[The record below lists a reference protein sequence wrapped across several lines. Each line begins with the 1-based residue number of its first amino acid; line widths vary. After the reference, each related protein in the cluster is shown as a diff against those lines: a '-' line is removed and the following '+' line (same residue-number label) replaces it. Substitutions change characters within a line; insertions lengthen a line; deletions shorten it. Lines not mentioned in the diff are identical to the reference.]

1 MTTLAHNST
10 VRVSCFESREADAW
24 ETHQAMMKLEVLLDA
39 KQCGCCAADL
49 PHGET
54 GLCEDC
60 YRDRDARDTCRVIEA
75 HTAKDAVV
83 DLASDNLAYDDVLD
97 W

>member
-1 MTTLAHNST
+1 MTILAHDAA

-24 ETHQAMMKLEVLLDA
+24 ETHQDMMRLEVLLDA
-39 KQCGCCAADL
+39 KQCSCCAADL
-49 PHGET
+49 PYGET

-60 YRDRDARDTCRVIEA
+60 CRNNQVREGAKVIEPHSERDAI
-75 HTAKDAVV
+75 V
-83 DLASDNLAYDDVLD
+83 DSVADNLD

>member
-1 MTTLAHNST
+1 MTILAHSSA
-10 VRVSCFESREADAW
+10 VRVSCFESCQAEAW
-24 ETHQAMMKLEVLLDA
+24 ETHQAMMRLEVLLDA

-60 YRDRDARDTCRVIEA
+60 YRDRDARDTCKVVEA
-75 HTAKDAVV
+75 HTAKDAIVNAV
-83 DLASDNLAYDDVLD
+83 ADNLD

>member
-1 MTTLAHNST
+1 MTTLAHNSA

-24 ETHQAMMKLEVLLDA
+24 EAHQALMRLEVLLDA
-39 KQCGCCAADL
+39 KQCDCCAVDL

-60 YRDRDARDTCRVIEA
+60 SRDRDARDTFKVVKP
-75 HTAKDAVV
+75 HTAKDAIV
-83 DLASDNLAYDDVLD
+83 DAVADNLD